1 VDGGLGRSTFVGS
14 LLSLIGCFGGNG
26 GGGGGGVGLFTFAII
41 LCFE

>member
-1 VDGGLGRSTFVGS
+1 MDGGLGRSTFVGS

-26 GGGGGGVGLFTFAII
+26 GGGGVGLFTFAII